1 MTDRLRSELVQQKKQ
16 LVLQREEL
24 DRQIRYTKTLQSLL
38 SPDQLR
44 PNRCFNFN
52 TLELGAVDT
61 YLKQE
66 GNLVLVATTTLSES
80 PAICTSISREKKNL
94 TANINIYWECKGPRQ
109 FPKANPTESYI
120 KISIE
125 AIQIYV
131 KAQELKEKL
140 DTNPKIIFFVP
151 SGKRL
156 KYTASA
162 TALVDVNYM
171 SADHCQ
177 EGTSKEVWKILD
189 MKDTKRGPS
198 VKKQLAAE
206 KTIRELQATQEI
218 LVEKLKRQSKA
229 FDDLL
234 KYESA
239 QKFAG
244 PQKNLLEKERALK
257 KAKEQYRR
265 ADFKSDNEAMVIIE
279 ELILDDLTPE
289 VEKAQ
294 IPVTKLLDFARA
306 VEQGKVQNLT
316 ASDEFVLLNLA
327 ENPDFALNLI
337 ARRERNNPLTKVIK
351 L

>member
-1 MTDRLRSELVQQKKQ
+1 M
-16 LVLQREEL
+16 
-24 DRQIRYTKTLQSLL
+24 
-38 SPDQLR
+38 
-44 PNRCFNFN
+44 
-52 TLELGAVDT
+52 
-61 YLKQE
+61 
-66 GNLVLVATTTLSES
+66 
-80 PAICTSISREKKNL
+80 
-94 TANINIYWECKGPRQ
+94 
-109 FPKANPTESYI
+109 
-120 KISIE
+120 
-125 AIQIYV
+125 
-131 KAQELKEKL
+131 
-140 DTNPKIIFFVP
+140 
-151 SGKRL
+151 

-162 TALVDVNYM
+162 TALVDVDHM

-189 MKDTKRGPS
+189 IKDTKRGPS

-229 FDDLL
+229 YADLL

-244 PQKNLLEKERALK
+244 PQKHLLEKERALK

-294 IPVTKLLDFARA
+294 IPVTKLLDFART
-306 VEQGKVQNLT
+306 VEEGKVQNLT

-337 ARRERNNPLTKVIK
+337 ARRERNNPLTGVIK